1 MAKIGYARISTD
13 DQSLDLQLD
22 ALKLAGCDRIFE
34 EIQSGA
40 KRDRPILA
48 ECLAGLKKD
57 DILVVWRLDRLGR
70 SLPHLIEIVEGLKD
84 KGIGFQSVT
93 EAINTDSHV
102 GELVFH
108 IFAALAQFE
117 RQLITQRCKAGIKAA
132 KDRGQ
137 HCGRNPTPDFKIQ
150 TVDQLIKLGDSVPTA
165 CRKVGIGK
173 SSYYRA
179 KTGQT
184 YGTVATSDPP

>member
-1 MAKIGYARISTD
+1 MTKIGYARISTD

-48 ECLAGLKKD
+48 ECLAELKKD

-132 KDRGQ
+132 QDRGQ
-137 HCGRNPTPDFKIQ
+137 HCGRPKIAKNKIEA
-150 TVDQLIKLGDSVPTA
+150 VDQLISLGETVTSACSKIGIDRSAYYDHKNRQTLPTP
-165 CRKVGIGK
+165 
-173 SSYYRA
+173 
-179 KTGQT
+179 KT
-184 YGTVATSDPP
+184 

>member
-22 ALKLAGCDRIFE
+22 ALKLAGCDQIFE

-48 ECLAGLKKD
+48 ECLNQLKEG

-70 SLPHLIEIVEGLKD
+70 SLKDLIEIVEGLKD
-84 KGIGFQSVT
+84 KGIGFYSVT

-117 RQLITQRCKAGIKAA
+117 RQLIVQRCKAGIVAA
-132 KDRGQ
+132 KSRGV
-137 HCGRNPTPDFKIQ
+137 HCGRAKIAVNKIEA
-150 TVDQLIKLGDSVPTA
+150 VDQLVSLGDTVSSA
-165 CRKVGIGK
+165 CSKIGI
-173 SSYYRA
+173 SRMTYYNY
-179 KTGQT
+179 KN
-184 YGTVATSDPP
+184 